1 MSHTSVLRVA
11 ELHDALKHAL
21 AEQSTAHAQQ
31 QAILKQLADV
41 RAKEQAALHSA
52 QNILSSLKCMRM
64 TLSALQATQIG
75 VTVGKLRKSDAVA
88 VASISA
94 ELIKSWK
101 AIAECGG
108 RGMEGDGVVDRSG
121 KSPTKAAASS
131 SSSSAAA
138 CSDEERTVR
147 SVARLQDRYAK
158 LEEQKNSR
166 KSEPREPFPGDL
178 LAFLPR
184 CCADVRP
191 SYQCSPR
198 PHSPCTRRQGGGGAP
213 EEDKEV
219 IDESRGES
227 EPRRRTVG
235 RPNRIPWPKPP
246 CTCVSLVPLAQTSP
260 RDRRRNGKAPFA
272 PNATFVLFNIK
283 LI

>member
-1 MSHTSVLRVA
+1 MSHTSVVRVA

-166 KSEPREPFPGDL
+166 KSEPREPFPGSS
-178 LAFLPR
+178 LPSCR
-184 CCADVRP
+184 
-191 SYQCSPR
+191 
-198 PHSPCTRRQGGGGAP
+198 GA
-213 EEDKEV
+213 V
-219 IDESRGES
+219 L
-227 EPRRRTVG
+227 
-235 RPNRIPWPKPP
+235 
-246 CTCVSLVPLAQTSP
+246 TCDPLTNVPLVLTVHALDEREAGVLQKKI
-260 RDRRRNGKAPFA
+260 RR
-272 PNATFVLFNIK
+272 
-283 LI
+283 

>member
-1 MSHTSVLRVA
+1 MSHTSVVRVA

-21 AEQSTAHAQQ
+21 AEHSTAHAQQ

-41 RAKEQAALHSA
+41 RAKEQTALQSA

-75 VTVGKLRKSDAVA
+75 KTVGKLRKSDAAA

-121 KSPTKAAASS
+121 KSRAAANNSS
-131 SSSSAAA
+131 TSAAA
-138 CSDEERTVR
+138 CSDEERMAR
-147 SVARLQDRYAK
+147 SVSRLQDRYAK

-166 KSEPREPFPGDL
+166 KSESRSPSLDL
-178 LAFLPR
+178 LAELTSDPLTNAPLVLTVHALDDR
-184 CCADVRP
+184 EAGML
-191 SYQCSPR
+191 QKKM
-198 PHSPCTRRQGGGGAP
+198 RR
-213 EEDKEV
+213 
-219 IDESRGES
+219 
-227 EPRRRTVG
+227 
-235 RPNRIPWPKPP
+235 
-246 CTCVSLVPLAQTSP
+246 
-260 RDRRRNGKAPFA
+260 
-272 PNATFVLFNIK
+272 
-283 LI
+283 

>member
-75 VTVGKLRKSDAVA
+75 VTVSKLRKSDAVA

-121 KSPTKAAASS
+121 KSPTKAAASSS

-235 RPNRIPWPKPP
+235 RPNRIPAAKNHMSPSSP
-246 CTCVSLVPLAQTSP
+246 LVAHTSP

>member
-1 MSHTSVLRVA
+1 
-11 ELHDALKHAL
+11 
-21 AEQSTAHAQQ
+21 
-31 QAILKQLADV
+31 LKQLADV

-75 VTVGKLRKSDAVA
+75 VTVSKLRKSDAVA

-219 IDESRGES
+219 IDESRGRIGAATTDRGS
-227 EPRRRTVG
+227 PQPDSGSTRPREPH
-235 RPNRIPWPKPP
+235 
-246 CTCVSLVPLAQTSP
+246 VSLVPRGGTHITPGPPTERKSP
-260 RDRRRNGKAPFA
+260 FCPKCHFCFVQHKADM
-272 PNATFVLFNIK
+272 T
-283 LI
+283 

>member
-1 MSHTSVLRVA
+1 MSHTSVVRVA

-41 RAKEQAALHSA
+41 RAKEQTALQSA

-121 KSPTKAAASS
+121 KSRAAANNSS
-131 SSSSAAA
+131 TSAAA
-138 CSDEERTVR
+138 CSDEERMAR
-147 SVARLQDRYAK
+147 SVSRLQDRYAK

-166 KSEPREPFPGDL
+166 KSESRSPSLDL
-178 LAFLPR
+178 LA
-184 CCADVRP
+184 
-191 SYQCSPR
+191 
-198 PHSPCTRRQGGGGAP
+198 
-213 EEDKEV
+213 E
-219 IDESRGES
+219 
-227 EPRRRTVG
+227 
-235 RPNRIPWPKPP
+235 
-246 CTCVSLVPLAQTSP
+246 
-260 RDRRRNGKAPFA
+260 
-272 PNATFVLFNIK
+272 
-283 LI
+283 